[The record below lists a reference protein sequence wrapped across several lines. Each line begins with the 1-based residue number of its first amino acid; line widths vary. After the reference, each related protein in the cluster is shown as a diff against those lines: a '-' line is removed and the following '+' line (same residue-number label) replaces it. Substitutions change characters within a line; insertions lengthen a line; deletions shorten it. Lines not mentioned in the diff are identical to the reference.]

1 MARTKDT
8 QLRAIYEKFNKIRDI
23 QTEIN
28 SFSEQ
33 MSPREKRQL
42 ESAFRAINT
51 NISYIKNEVKIVSKL
66 LSKQGMRKSV
76 KEIQSSFKK
85 HIVEFG
91 LDVKNVTQQHLG
103 ESFPASSL
111 GNIKWSNS
119 EAQKHSTD
127 AVNKASK
134 EIGRA
139 QNRAVSIFTSDM
151 KQGKYDNLDL
161 SKSIQTGNIKDSSLS
176 KRDVLKNLY
185 YNLRDRFNKY
195 GKRKKWLN

>member
-1 MARTKDT
+1 MARTSDT

-28 SFSEQ
+28 SLTEQ

-51 NISYIKNEVKIVSKL
+51 NIDYIKREVKIVSKL

-103 ESFPASSL
+103 ESFPPSSL
-111 GNIKWSNS
+111 GSSTYSNP
-119 EAQKHSTD
+119 EAMKHSID
-127 AVNKASK
+127 SVNKASK
-134 EIGRA
+134 LIGQA

-151 KQGKYDNLDL
+151 KSGKYDKIDL
-161 SKSIQTGNIKDSSLS
+161 SRSIHKGKLKDSSLS
-176 KRDVLKNLY
+176 KRDILTNLY
-185 YNLRDRFNKY
+185 YNLKDRFNKY
-195 GKRKKWLN
+195 GRRKK

>member
-1 MARTKDT
+1 MAKTPDT

-85 HIVEFG
+85 HIIEFG

-161 SKSIQTGNIKDSSLS
+161 SKSINTGRIKDSSLS

-195 GKRKKWLN
+195 GKRKK

>member
-1 MARTKDT
+1 MPRTSDT

-33 MSPREKRQL
+33 MSPREKRQM

-51 NISYIKNEVKIVSKL
+51 NISYMKNEVKIISKL

-91 LDVKNVTQQHLG
+91 LDVSNIARQHLN
-103 ESFPASSL
+103 EKSPASSL
-111 GNIKWSNS
+111 GHIKWSNP
-119 EAQKHSTD
+119 EAAKLSQNS
-127 AVNKASK
+127 VNKASK
-134 EIGRA
+134 FIGQA
-139 QNRAVSIFTSDM
+139 QQRVVSIFTSDM
-151 KQGKYDNLDL
+151 KQGKYDTLDL
-161 SKSIQTGNIKDSSLS
+161 SKSISTGRIKDASMSKREVLSSL
-176 KRDVLKNLY
+176 Y
-185 YNLRDRFNKY
+185 YDLRDRFNKY
-195 GKRKKWLN
+195 GRRKK

>member
-1 MARTKDT
+1 MAKTPDT

-66 LSKQGMRKSV
+66 LAKQGMRKSV

-85 HIVEFG
+85 HIIEFG

-161 SKSIQTGNIKDSSLS
+161 SKSINTGRIKDSSLS

-195 GKRKKWLN
+195 GKRKK